1 MTKPEFH
8 VLLIAASFE
17 ATRFG
22 QKFAHQT
29 LPFVFRYRA
38 HLNYSFDKHALLDDK
53 LYPEE
58 DGKVIDLS
66 TEDEASTL
74 LWRDGRCPEW
84 IDVAVHAVTREYTL
98 LRLLCCGRFT
108 AAQERL
114 YYHKR
119 GFGPFGIKSPDLP
132 PGWTEGTRF
141 EIKPPNQSLQPTG
154 QLARG

>member
-1 MTKPEFH
+1 MTKPEFN

-22 QKFAHQT
+22 QKFAKQT
-29 LPFVFRYRA
+29 LPFAFRYRA
-38 HLNYSFDKHALLDDK
+38 HLNYSFDKHALRDDV
-53 LYPEE
+53 LYPED
-58 DGKVIDLS
+58 DGKVVDLS
-66 TEDEASTL
+66 SEEDAVSL

-84 IDVAVHAVTREYTL
+84 IDIAVDAVSLEFTL

-119 GFGPFGIKSPDLP
+119 GFGPFGIKSPNLP
-132 PGWTEGTRF
+132 YGWSEGVRF
-141 EIKPPNQSLQPTG
+141 DIKN
-154 QLARG
+154 A